1 MSLFQTIADQLNPS
15 KTLGST
21 TTNNSLLNGPSSP
34 TGTPPAA
41 TPPAATPPAANPSAA
56 STIPPATAP
65 PTPTIPPYTPATAT
79 GSGYTATPYTVA
91 PNQTV
96 QDQVKQIVGKD
107 SPLMQQ
113 AATIAKGKMS
123 ERGII
128 NSSIGIEAGQNAV
141 IAQALPI
148 AQQDAN
154 TYNQAM
160 TNTANQQ
167 NAASQFTAGA
177 GNTASLANAA
187 SINNAFAQSLQTA
200 TTLTNTTLNN
210 ETQVALANLDSNTKT
225 ALTTMDN
232 QYKQLLQTNL
242 GASNAYVQAVTNIA
256 NIAVN
261 KELNQTAK
269 DMATNTQM
277 NMLNEQL
284 RTMAGIASTQ
294 AADVVNLDLNQYFQA
309 DIPAQIT
316 AVDTELKG
324 LNTNLARARSGELT
338 PAYGEPDASERRKVR
353 WDEAVRNAQDAV
365 TAAQARRAAL
375 VAQQSKGNA
384 G

>member
-1 MSLFQTIADQLNPS
+1 MLFRS
-15 KTLGST
+15 
-21 TTNNSLLNGPSSP
+21 
-34 TGTPPAA
+34 
-41 TPPAATPPAANPSAA
+41 
-56 STIPPATAP
+56 
-65 PTPTIPPYTPATAT
+65 
-79 GSGYTATPYTVA
+79 
-91 PNQTV
+91 
-96 QDQVKQIVGKD
+96 
-107 SPLMQQ
+107 
-113 AATIAKGKMS
+113 
-123 ERGII
+123 
-128 NSSIGIEAGQNAV
+128 
-141 IAQALPI
+141 
-148 AQQDAN
+148 
-154 TYNQAM
+154 
-160 TNTANQQ
+160 
-167 NAASQFTAGA
+167 
-177 GNTASLANAA
+177 
-187 SINNAFAQSLQTA
+187 
-200 TTLTNTTLNN
+200 
-210 ETQVALANLDSNTKT
+210 
-225 ALTTMDN
+225 
-232 QYKQLLQTNL
+232 
-242 GASNAYVQAVTNIA
+242 
-256 NIAVN
+256 AVN

-294 AADVVNLDLNQYFQA
+294 AADVVNLDLGQYFQA